1 MAYTSSVGTSPTASP
16 QGEAFWEGCPAQLL
30 LIIASDFSVQSTLL
44 RHADAIGAGRAQHDQ
59 GGKQKANGGKLAF
72 IRAVQ
77 AFTCHG
83 RGWAAVLPSS
93 FISAAFASAT
103 QALCFFLD
111 SRKKRPFSSAF
122 FFKRRTGHRC
132 INMTRITNDG
142 CSIQEQPPF
151 CFDYLR
157 CKSALDAAAGYA
169 AQNLLAGEQKQQDH
183 WQYHYGGGSHDQF
196 LLRTG
201 LGGECIQAKG

>member
-1 MAYTSSVGTSPTASP
+1 MRFARNLAVLANYRTQPRQIPTSNYAPVARRCNRRGLAKP
-16 QGEAFWEGCPAQLL
+16 
-30 LIIASDFSVQSTLL
+30 
-44 RHADAIGAGRAQHDQ
+44 DQ
-59 GGKQKANGGKLAF
+59 GGKQETNGGKLAF

-83 RGWAAVLPSS
+83 CGWAAVLPSS
-93 FISAAFASAT
+93 FISAAFASTT
-103 QALCFFLD
+103 QVLCFFLD
-111 SRKKRPFSSAF
+111 SKKKRPFSSAF

-169 AQNLLAGEQKQQDH
+169 TQDLLAGEQKQQDH

-201 LGGECIQAKG
+201 LSGECIQAKG